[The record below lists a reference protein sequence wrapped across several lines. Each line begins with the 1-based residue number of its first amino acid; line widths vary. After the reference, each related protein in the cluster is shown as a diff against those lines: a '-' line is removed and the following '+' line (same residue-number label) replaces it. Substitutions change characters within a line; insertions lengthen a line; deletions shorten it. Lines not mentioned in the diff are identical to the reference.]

1 MFPGLVT
8 GMHSAT
14 IAVFIACLPLSIGC
28 GRVKQDKPGP
38 SLEGG
43 RSGQGGRGGGAG
55 GGGGGVAG
63 SGGVGGGDTGAAG
76 AMQPVGST
84 DAVAGDAAPDRAPD
98 STGTDGAV
106 IADMAAD
113 VGADLPVDTG
123 AVVDQAA
130 DKAPDQPPSPCPGG
144 VPPGYGLQCGC
155 AGDGKIQCN
164 GSCDKPDDTCI
175 PMGQFYVLTNNFLGE
190 TRRLDTYAGGMST
203 AFMSMQVGAS
213 GQFWN
218 ITALGDGTYRL
229 SNMFLGATR
238 SLEASSDGAKLIMGN
253 TGDVPARSGA
263 SGLSAPAC
271 SASRMACTARLDRS
285 TPATTASTIRF

>member
-1 MFPGLVT
+1 M
-8 GMHSAT
+8 
-14 IAVFIACLPLSIGC
+14 
-28 GRVKQDKPGP
+28 
-38 SLEGG
+38 
-43 RSGQGGRGGGAG
+43 
-55 GGGGGVAG
+55 
-63 SGGVGGGDTGAAG
+63 
-76 AMQPVGST
+76 
-84 DAVAGDAAPDRAPD
+84 
-98 STGTDGAV
+98 
-106 IADMAAD
+106 
-113 VGADLPVDTG
+113 
-123 AVVDQAA
+123 DQAA

-253 TGDVPARSGA
+253 TGDVPAQKWRIRAISAGLFRFTNGLHGAARSLDTRNDSVNDPFLTQTA
-263 SGLSAPAC
+263 NYSGQYWKITKAP
-271 SASRMACTARLDRS
+271 
-285 TPATTASTIRF
+285 